1 MSSLSLAS
9 FGVLQHSDVPLPP
22 RSSNLPAFL
31 PVELIAVGC
40 VTSRSAVQLS
50 QTRTKASGVIVN
62 LNTDTVCKGVNYWK
76 GCYQICGDKTCFLA
90 DLGTFPA
97 SLGLQN
103 EIFSYSKSGHLQSC
117 CGNRIRYFD
126 GDVGTLRAVFV
137 VKETDIFHGKSGQ
150 LQNRYF
156 KPNQVFVARKKQNIQ
171 HKETE
176 SLNLQVILQKL
187 TRQNVM
193 LLTVNHP
200 SF

>member
-9 FGVLQHSDVPLPP
+9 VGVLQHSDVPLPP

-40 VTSRSAVQLS
+40 VISRSAVQLS

-97 SLGLQN
+97 SFVFTEPDILLQ
-103 EIFSYSKSGHLQSC
+103 EVRSSP
-117 CGNRIRYFD
+117 
-126 GDVGTLRAVFV
+126 V
-137 VKETDIFHGKSGQ
+137 VLWQ
-150 LQNRYF
+150 Q
-156 KPNQVFVARKKQNIQ
+156 NQVFWRRRWDTSSRVCGLRDGYF
-171 HKETE
+171 
-176 SLNLQVILQKL
+176 SW
-187 TRQNVM
+187 
-193 LLTVNHP
+193 
-200 SF
+200 